1 MKREEF
7 EKIYCDHCSSGKC
20 GGSQDLHAAIF
31 CPHYG
36 KLCINEPTKYII
48 DEDNLKDILYK
59 ASVYEALEQ
68 GGVNNWEWC
77 SESITEMLNTLGYET
92 VEEMVDEELMP
103 QFKKLN

>member
-7 EKIYCDHCSSGKC
+7 EKTYCDHCSSGKC
-20 GGSQDLHAAIF
+20 GGSQDTHAAIF
-31 CPHYG
+31 CPHYR

-48 DEDNLKDILYK
+48 DENNLKDILCK

-68 GGVNNWEWC
+68 GGVNNWEWF
-77 SESITEMLNTLGYET
+77 SESITDMLNTLGYET